1 MSPPKSGSK
10 RITTHPKYLIHLY
23 RLIYQEK
30 CRFTQDEL
38 EDSLG
43 FLNRTPQHVL
53 HIVISHLS
61 NKTRDVIK
69 LDELQEGWKRK
80 QSTWSEW
87 TIGIAQKGRLAL
99 LHISISCYYILYI
112 S

>member
-1 MSPPKSGSK
+1 M
-10 RITTHPKYLIHLY
+10 INLY

-61 NKTRDVIK
+61 NTTRDITK
-69 LDELQEGWKRK
+69 LEELQEGWKRK

-87 TIGIAQKGRLAL
+87 TVGLAQKGKLAF
-99 LHISISCYYILYI
+99 LHINISCYFQDLNMLNI